1 MTVFKFN
8 TDFEKFKTIV
18 VKVGTSTLTHET
30 GMVNLRKIELL
41 VKVLSDLQNSG
52 KKIILVS
59 SGAVGAGFAKIGF
72 TSRPKITAEKQA
84 AAAVG
89 QCELMSMYD
98 RLFSQYGHKVAQ
110 VLLTKDVVD
119 NPVRRENCVNTF
131 EVLLKMNCIPIINEN
146 DTISSVELEFG
157 GNDTLSAYVASITK
171 ADLIINLSD
180 VDGFF
185 DKNPRE
191 YPDAKLIPLV
201 THIDEKIS
209 ASASDAGTE
218 RGTGGMIAKLK
229 AVTIAAEAGIPMII
243 ANSAN
248 PRILYH
254 IVEGTFRGTL
264 FTDENITVE
273 EEELEH

>member
-8 TDFEKFKTIV
+8 TDFSKYKTIV

-59 SGAVGAGFAKIGF
+59 SGAVSAGFAKIGF
-72 TSRPKITAEKQA
+72 TDRPKLTAEKQA

-89 QCELMSMYD
+89 QCELMNMYD
-98 RLFSQYGHKVAQ
+98 NLFGQYGHKVAQ

-131 EVLLKMNCIPIINEN
+131 EVLLRMNCIPVINEN

-157 GNDTLSAYVASITK
+157 GNDTLSAYVATITD
-171 ADLIINLSD
+171 ADLVINLSD
-180 VDGFF
+180 VDGFY

-191 YPDAKLIPLV
+191 DADAKLIPLV
-201 THIDEKIS
+201 TQISDEIS
-209 ASASDAGTE
+209 SFAKSAGTA

-229 AVTIAAEAGIPMII
+229 AADIAAQAGIPMII
-243 ANSAN
+243 ANGVN

-264 FTDENITVE
+264 FTNENITVE
-273 EEELEH
+273 EMQLEH

>member
-8 TDFEKFKTIV
+8 TDFSKYKTIV

-59 SGAVGAGFAKIGF
+59 SGAVSAGFAKIGF
-72 TSRPKITAEKQA
+72 TDRPKLTAEKQA

-89 QCELMSMYD
+89 QCELMNMYD
-98 RLFSQYGHKVAQ
+98 NLFGQYGHKVAQ

-131 EVLLKMNCIPIINEN
+131 EVLLRMNCIPVINEN

-157 GNDTLSAYVASITK
+157 GNDTLSAYVATITD
-171 ADLIINLSD
+171 ADLVINLSD
-180 VDGFF
+180 VDGFY

-191 YPDAKLIPLV
+191 DTDAKLIPLV
-201 THIDEKIS
+201 THISDEIS
-209 ASASDAGTE
+209 SFAKSAGTA

-229 AVTIAAEAGIPMII
+229 AAGIAAQAGIPMII
-243 ANSAN
+243 ANGVN

-264 FTDENITVE
+264 FTNENITVE
-273 EEELEH
+273 EMQLEH

>member
-1 MTVFKFN
+1 MTVFKYN
-8 TDFEKFKTIV
+8 TDFSKYKTIV

-41 VKVLSDLQNSG
+41 VEVLSDLQNSG

-59 SGAVGAGFAKIGF
+59 SGAVSAGFAKIGF
-72 TSRPKITAEKQA
+72 TDRPKKTAEKQA

-89 QCELMSMYD
+89 QCELMNMYD

-157 GNDTLSAYVASITK
+157 GNDTLSAYVASITN
-171 ADLIINLSD
+171 ADLVINLSD

-185 DKNPRE
+185 DTDPRQD
-191 YPDAKLIPLV
+191 PNARIIPLV
-201 THIDEKIS
+201 THISDEI
-209 ASASDAGTE
+209 ASFAKSAGTE

-229 AVTIAAEAGIPMII
+229 AASIAGEAGVPMVI
-243 ANSAN
+243 ANGTN

-254 IVEGTFRGTL
+254 IAGGVFRGTL
-264 FTDENITVE
+264 FTNENITAE
-273 EEELEH
+273 EIEIEH

>member
-8 TDFEKFKTIV
+8 IDFSKYKTIV

-59 SGAVGAGFAKIGF
+59 SGAVSAGFAKIGF
-72 TSRPKITAEKQA
+72 TDRPKLTAEKQA

-89 QCELMSMYD
+89 QCELMNMYD
-98 RLFSQYGHKVAQ
+98 TLFSQYGHKVAQ

-119 NPVRRENCVNTF
+119 NPTRRENCVNTF

-157 GNDTLSAYVASITK
+157 GNDTLSAYVATITK
-171 ADLIINLSD
+171 ADIVINLSD

-185 DKNPRE
+185 DSNPRE
-191 YPDAKLIPLV
+191 NPDAKLIPLV
-201 THIDEKIS
+201 NHISDEIS
-209 ASASDAGTE
+209 SFAKSAGTA
-218 RGTGGMIAKLK
+218 RGTGGMIAKLR
-229 AVTIAAEAGIPMII
+229 AAGIAAEAGIPMII
-243 ANSAN
+243 ANGVN

-264 FTDENITVE
+264 FTSENITA
-273 EEELEH
+273 EELELEH

>member
-1 MTVFKFN
+1 MRVFKFN
-8 TDFEKFKTIV
+8 TDFSKYKTIV

-59 SGAVGAGFAKIGF
+59 SGAVSAGFAKIGF
-72 TSRPKITAEKQA
+72 TDRPKLTAQKQA

-89 QCELMSMYD
+89 QCELMNMYD
-98 RLFSQYGHKVAQ
+98 SLFSRYGHKVAQ

-131 EVLLKMNCIPIINEN
+131 EVLLGMNCIPIINEN

-157 GNDTLSAYVASITK
+157 GNDTLSAYVASITH
-171 ADLIINLSD
+171 ADLVINLSD

-185 DKNPRE
+185 DKDPRKD
-191 YPDAKLIPLV
+191 PSAQLIPLV
-201 THIDEKIS
+201 THISEEIS
-209 ASASDAGTE
+209 SFAQSAGTE

-229 AVTIAAEAGIPMII
+229 AAGIAAEAGVPMII
-243 ANSAN
+243 ANGVN
-248 PRILYH
+248 PGILYH

-264 FTDENITVE
+264 FTSENITVE
-273 EEELEH
+273 EQEFEH

>member
-1 MTVFKFN
+1 MTVFRYN
-8 TDFEKFKTIV
+8 TDFSKFTTIV

-59 SGAVGAGFAKIGF
+59 SGAVSAGFAKIGF
-72 TSRPKITAEKQA
+72 TDRPKLTAEKQA

-89 QCELMSMYD
+89 QCELMNMYD
-98 RLFSQYGHKVAQ
+98 SLFSQYGHKIAQ

-119 NPVRRENCVNTF
+119 NPVRRENCINTF
-131 EVLLKMNCIPIINEN
+131 EVLLRMNCIPIINEN

-171 ADLIINLSD
+171 ADLVINLSD
-180 VDGFF
+180 VDGFY

-191 YPDAKLIPLV
+191 DATARLIPLV
-201 THIDEKIS
+201 THISDEIS
-209 ASASDAGTE
+209 SFAKSAGTA

-229 AVTIAAEAGIPMII
+229 AAGIAAEAGIPMII
-243 ANSAN
+243 ANGVN

-264 FTDENITVE
+264 FTNDNITA
-273 EEELEH
+273 EELELEH

>member
-1 MTVFKFN
+1 MTAHKYN
-8 TDFEKFKTIV
+8 TDFTKFRTIV
-18 VKVGTSTLTHET
+18 VKVGTSTLTHHT

-59 SGAVGAGFAKIGF
+59 SGAVSAGFAKIGF
-72 TSRPKITAEKQA
+72 TDRPKITAEKQA

-89 QCELMSMYD
+89 QCELMNMYD

-119 NPVRRENCVNTF
+119 NPIRRENCINTF
-131 EVLLKMNCIPIINEN
+131 EVLLRMNCIPIINEN
-146 DTISSVELEFG
+146 DTISSLELEFG
-157 GNDTLSAYVASITK
+157 GNDTLSAYVAAITH
-171 ADLIINLSD
+171 ADLVINLSD

-185 DKNPRE
+185 DQDPRLD
-191 YPDAKLIPLV
+191 PDAKLIPLV
-201 THIDEKIS
+201 KHIDEEIS
-209 ASASDAGTE
+209 SFAKSAGTE

-229 AVTIAAEAGIPMII
+229 AVNIVSEQNIPMVI
-243 ANSAN
+243 ANGTN

-254 IVEGTFRGTL
+254 IVEGCFRGTL
-264 FTDENITVE
+264 FTNDDITAEEVE
-273 EEELEH
+273 IEH